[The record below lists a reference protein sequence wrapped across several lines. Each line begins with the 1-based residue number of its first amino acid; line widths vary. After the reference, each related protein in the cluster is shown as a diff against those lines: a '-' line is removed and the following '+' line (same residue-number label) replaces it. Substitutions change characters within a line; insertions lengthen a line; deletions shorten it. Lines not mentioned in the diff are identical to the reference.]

1 MVDDWKSDLR
11 ERLIGLS
18 VEEPD
23 GLREAVMG
31 SLGKKKRR
39 RTVLVWMAPAM
50 AAAAAIAL
58 VFLPG
63 KPSSPVMK
71 EDVSPVAEMAP
82 EASAGAVI
90 ARNDTDRTDTGRGS
104 GLRKDKVRERT
115 SVLSFNPSTDIP
127 DTLAETVKEE
137 PVRESEAVMES
148 DVEKETGSG
157 AKRQEEDRIIQE
169 NIYFRDAEKRAG
181 RFRAAVGLLASAS
194 GVKSTTINS
203 YGINR
208 NLATKGMIGSGG
220 SVYGSDAQPSGVM
233 PVSMLLA
240 TANAPTESTVR
251 HRMPVNVGAMLS
263 IGIAP
268 KLYAETGVI
277 YSALH
282 SEFSSGNRSG
292 SYVSTQ
298 DMGYIGVPLGLRY
311 NIVENRR
318 LDVYVSCDGVM
329 RKPVSF
335 SRVTVSYIDGKP
347 VSRVDE
353 SDVDYDYL
361 QWSAVA
367 SAGVQFN
374 ITNWMGIY
382 AEPGFAWHFQSK
394 SPVVNIYSDR
404 QADFN
409 LNFGLRFRI

>member
-1 MVDDWKSDLR
+1 
-11 ERLIGLS
+11 
-18 VEEPD
+18 
-23 GLREAVMG
+23 
-31 SLGKKKRR
+31 
-39 RTVLVWMAPAM
+39 
-50 AAAAAIAL
+50 
-58 VFLPG
+58 
-63 KPSSPVMK
+63 
-71 EDVSPVAEMAP
+71 
-82 EASAGAVI
+82 
-90 ARNDTDRTDTGRGS
+90 
-104 GLRKDKVRERT
+104 
-115 SVLSFNPSTDIP
+115 
-127 DTLAETVKEE
+127 
-137 PVRESEAVMES
+137 
-148 DVEKETGSG
+148 
-157 AKRQEEDRIIQE
+157 
-169 NIYFRDAEKRAG
+169 
-181 RFRAAVGLLASAS
+181 
-194 GVKSTTINS
+194 
-203 YGINR
+203 
-208 NLATKGMIGSGG
+208 
-220 SVYGSDAQPSGVM
+220 
-233 PVSMLLA
+233 
-240 TANAPTESTVR
+240 
-251 HRMPVNVGAMLS
+251 MPVNVGAMLS